1 MKNKLIALM
10 AVIPLIILFT
20 LLAFLGT
27 ASVSVAIPVSGVRI
41 LSGAEDGVLTIDL
54 AEYEYDEYLR
64 VEVLP
69 LGAADRGYDLE
80 LSSVDG
86 SPAGGRRGGR

>member
-20 LLAFLGT
+20 LLGFLGT

-41 LSGAEDGVLTIDL
+41 LSGAEEI
-54 AEYEYDEYLR
+54 
-64 VEVLP
+64 
-69 LGAADRGYDLE
+69 
-80 LSSVDG
+80 
-86 SPAGGRRGGR
+86 GRAHV